1 MNHPVKNIFELKAAK
16 NNQIY
21 LQIFFKCMTWIPVS
35 VYLHAASERTDS
47 HSSDAE
53 M

>member
-16 NNQIY
+16 NI
-21 LQIFFKCMTWIPVS
+21 FKCMTWIPVS
-35 VYLHAASERTDS
+35 VYLHAASEQTDS

-53 M
+53 MH